1 VQVDPIKHML
11 KVSGTKHLKL
21 ICDEPLSKFAFKF
34 KLRRY
39 NWDAV
44 EAIWNHTLKKRLVV
58 EPNEHPILL
67 GEPVHT
73 TRAGREKMV
82 ELLFE
87 KHNPPGRARV
97 PSRGPD
103 ITLDP

>member
-1 VQVDPIKHML
+1 MSPFDAEGL
-11 KVSGTKHLKL
+11 LE
-21 ICDEPLSKFAFKF
+21 D
-34 KLRRY
+34 
-39 NWDAV
+39 WDCV

-87 KHNPPGRARV
+87 KHNPPGRG
-97 PSRGPD
+97 GPV
-103 ITLDP
+103 TRT